1 MYFIHDNNYY
11 FAEKYISLQMIR
23 GIVRNSGKKRVL
35 CMLFDNVMNKM
46 TTRETQFIGTR
57 HDDAMDNNGT
67 IRISFLANNVSYL
80 YKRVSVVSLSV
91 I

>member
-1 MYFIHDNNYY
+1 
-11 FAEKYISLQMIR
+11 
-23 GIVRNSGKKRVL
+23 
-35 CMLFDNVMNKM
+35 MLFDNVMNKM